1 MAELGHCTDDGEQT
15 RRRAL
20 LLLLLTPDPERGQ
33 ETGDGPVVALEFGH
47 QPTLTESH
55 WQERRGSLVQSCSS
69 SMSVPIQGR
78 VFQRHLRPS
87 LADVRVFL
95 GHASVN
101 TTSIYLASG
110 E

>member
-1 MAELGHCTDDGEQT
+1 MAELGHRTDDGEQT

-69 SMSVPIQGR
+69 SIERPNPRSGVPTAPQAQPR
-78 VFQRHLRPS
+78 RRARLPRP
-87 LADVRVFL
+87 RL
-95 GHASVN
+95 G
-101 TTSIYLASG
+101 
-110 E
+110 

>member
-1 MAELGHCTDDGEQT
+1 MAELGHRTDDGEQT

-47 QPTLTESH
+47 LPTLTESH

-69 SMSVPIQGR
+69 SIE
-78 VFQRHLRPS
+78 RPNPRPGVS
-87 LADVRVFL
+87 N
-95 GHASVN
+95 GTSGPASP
-101 TTSIYLASG
+101 TCASSSATPRRTPPRSTWPR
-110 E
+110 